1 MDKDHPKITF
11 RVSFLKIKDMGVSVY
26 TCVFPTIRLCL
37 IMESHADIPLYMCDP
52 NVTCKVHKTY
62 TC

>member
-37 IMESHADIPLYMCDP
+37 IMESHADIPL
-52 NVTCKVHKTY
+52 
-62 TC
+62 